1 MVCWHGWRC
10 GLLAPATGNLASP
23 PSAPDNR
30 INTNQLLLMTQGF
43 CNLDFS
49 HYLKCIFL
57 ICIFQMCFWI
67 SKWFF
72 YGGCM
77 GCIWQNNLCAQIC
90 LFPEHSCFSQVTF
103 HLYKVV
109 IFHLA
114 ALWEKKISSNISAKA
129 NMLTSPNKGSWRI
142 IVMYIKYKKSIYL
155 FPDVFISVNGWLWL
169 EIEITPDLENFR

>member
-67 SKWFF
+67 SKWFLLD
-72 YGGCM
+72 GGCM

-142 IVMYIKYKKSIYL
+142 IV
-155 FPDVFISVNGWLWL
+155 WLPYHVCK
-169 EIEITPDLENFR
+169 I